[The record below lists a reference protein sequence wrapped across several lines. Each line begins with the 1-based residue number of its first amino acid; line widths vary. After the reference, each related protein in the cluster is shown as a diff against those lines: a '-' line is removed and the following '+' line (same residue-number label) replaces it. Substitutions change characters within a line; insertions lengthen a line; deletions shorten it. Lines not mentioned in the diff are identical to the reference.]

1 MNDETFSGSDLAPKP
16 IEGEYLGKEE
26 QLPGQQMK
34 GPAPPIRMKQL
45 YTVDP
50 NWPCAACTHPHKD
63 HRFLYGMGT
72 RDRYR
77 CEARLAD
84 NSQCDCGKQYMIAAM
99 IVDPRDVD
107 TDEKREEFIRR
118 HNAAHEQQRRTF
130 DV

>member
-1 MNDETFSGSDLAPKP
+1 MKDETFAGSSLAPK
-16 IEGEYLGKEE
+16 GE
-26 QLPGQQMK
+26 QLPGQQMQ
-34 GPAPPIRMKQL
+34 GASPIRMTPL
-45 YTVDP
+45 YTVES
-50 NWPCAACTHPHKD
+50 NWPCAACSHEHGQ
-63 HRFLYGMGT
+63 HRFLYGVGI

-84 NSQCDCGKQYMIAAM
+84 NSQCDCGKQYMIAALV
-99 IVDPRDVD
+99 VDPSQVD